1 MNLTLSK
8 DLIRIS
14 SEIIERAKTKR
25 TACRPDGYGD
35 YEEVDIGPDKWLMDV
50 SERIMAIAKELSKK
64 EHLVSKLLSTSEQLE
79 KILCNLVPQQ
89 KTETSNGA
97 SVSEKTSDES
107 KRKQAMLIWTNP
119 YSDVIFCQD
128 EETRK
133 NPFEN
138 EVEILRDFGHN
149 VDLKTYKRK
158 LTERGYDWCE
168 IMHYN
173 DRSATKICDA
183 SDGYVFNHCY
193 SGMKVGDTKVW

>member
-1 MNLTLSK
+1 MKKLNKKKRNEVRLLIKRAIRDLETAKAMTFKAYASHEVTYQIGASIIVLGDALVSLSK
-8 DLIRIS
+8 TKIKQKDNGHHE
-14 SEIIERAKTKR
+14 SEHTTKIP
-25 TACRPDGYGD
+25 A
-35 YEEVDIGPDKWLMDV
+35 
-50 SERIMAIAKELSKK
+50 
-64 EHLVSKLLSTSEQLE
+64 
-79 KILCNLVPQQ
+79 
-89 KTETSNGA
+89 NGA

-107 KRKQAMLIWTNP
+107 NRKQAMLIWTNP

-133 NPFEN
+133 NPFEK

-149 VDLKTYKRK
+149 VDLKTYKQK
-158 LTERGYDWCE
+158 LTERGYEWCE

-173 DRSATKICDA
+173 DRSATRICDA

>member
-8 DLIRIS
+8 DLTRIS
-14 SEIIERAKTKR
+14 FEIIERAKKKR
-25 TACRPDGYGD
+25 IACRPDGSEY
-35 YEEVDIGPDKWLMDV
+35 YEEVEIGPDKWLLDV

-64 EHLVSKLLSTSEQLE
+64 EHLVSELLSTNEQLE
-79 KILCNLVPQQ
+79 KILCKLVPQQ
-89 KTETSNGA
+89 KTETSNGEL
-97 SVSEKTSDES
+97 VSEKTSDES
-107 KRKQAMLIWTNP
+107 KRKQAVLIWTNP
-119 YSDVIFCQD
+119 YSDIIFCQE
-128 EETRK
+128 EETCK

-158 LTERGYDWCE
+158 LTEIGYEWCE

-193 SGMKVGDTKVW
+193 EGMKVGDTKVW